1 MKKTGWRFPEGNPCL
16 DFVRGNWKAVVL
28 SLSTAWEPDS
38 VWAITVWFGLR
49 VRHHL
54 GQCPDCREV
63 YYFRK
68 RKRIGGNL
76 QIVTFYAF
84 RTPLCFTAKYQNRNI
99 FQGDFCIGQFQ
110 YWELSPSANSQTSPS
125 SWHSSAQG
133 CRCCLPFCA
142 VPVGV
147 YQDKHTPNPPVADHR
162 SRNKDCQVTGRGW
175 YTQNSFILLVAV
187 SLLFLDLEGKKLQ
200 PIIIS
205 NSITAK
211 LWRKKKK
218 KKDALVCGN
227 IHALCR
233 TFFSSLSNM
242 DHT

>member
-76 QIVTFYAF
+76 QIK
-84 RTPLCFTAKYQNRNI
+84 L
-99 FQGDFCIGQFQ
+99 
-110 YWELSPSANSQTSPS
+110 
-125 SWHSSAQG
+125 
-133 CRCCLPFCA
+133 
-142 VPVGV
+142 
-147 YQDKHTPNPPVADHR
+147 KHFMHL
-162 SRNKDCQVTGRGW
+162 GHH
-175 YTQNSFILLVAV
+175 FV
-187 SLLFLDLEGKKLQ
+187 SLQ
-200 PIIIS
+200 
-205 NSITAK
+205 
-211 LWRKKKK
+211 
-218 KKDALVCGN
+218 N
-227 IHALCR
+227 IKTE
-233 TFFSSLSNM
+233 TFFRVISALGNSSTESRVHLQTLRLLTAADIPLLRGADVAFPSVLFQ
-242 DHT
+242 